1 MVHPY
6 LASPLSPV
14 RDAGP
19 LFKRGQGALKRKY
32 KAGYVEEW
40 RGGERGRGTRSNES
54 RTERTSWVK
63 GQTFRSCPLA
73 PWVQRALYRV
83 LRDFFPS
90 FSLSFPRESNVG
102 IIQVD
107 KQALTCISYGVVS
120 SWNKSLRIEIP
131 SLEFVRDII
140 TTLIVPRTL
149 SFSRDIRLARSRKV
163 NAHPVHRF
171 LHCDDTKSA
180 LKCTYRTHKI
190 VLRGEKTSSSTHA
203 RVRTRGSTCTA
214 RR

>member
-1 MVHPY
+1 M
-6 LASPLSPV
+6 
-14 RDAGP
+14 AGRGKGERNAIQREQDGEN
-19 LFKRGQGALKRKY
+19 LLGQGSDVPKLPA
-32 KAGYVEEW
+32 
-40 RGGERGRGTRSNES
+40 RSVGPAS
-54 RTERTSWVK
+54 AIQ
-63 GQTFRSCPLA
+63 GA
-73 PWVQRALYRV
+73 PRFLS
-83 LRDFFPS
+83 S

-107 KQALTCISYGVVS
+107 KQALTCTSYEVVS
-120 SWNKSLRIEIP
+120 SWNKWLRIEIP
-131 SLEFVRDII
+131 SLEFARDTI

-163 NAHPVHRF
+163 NGHPVHRF